1 MGWFSAPEYW
11 LGRLALER
19 GTAIIYLIA
28 FVAAAQQFRPLIGE
42 HGMLPVPRYLA
53 GQSFW
58 RTPSIG
64 LELSEVSIQCGLRRP
79 LAGAVGHHQRRVE
92 GDQAIAHN
100 VGPQRRQ
107 HGGIV
112 ASGTDPHQTPVRVD
126 SRDTGRIAAGPGEVH
141 ADEVHLPRVWRGRG
155 VCAVVSHPS
164 LAPLSEG
171 CALCPSHSDIAR
183 AAPGPGVAEL
193 SR

>member
-1 MGWFSAPEYW
+1 MRIDLDGLPRG
-11 LGRLALER
+11 GRKR
-19 GTAIIYLIA
+19 IHI
-28 FVAAAQQFRPLIGE
+28 QRQ
-42 HGMLPVPRYLA
+42 LA
-53 GQSFW
+53 GQPGGAWNVGKLGLFGVG
-58 RTPSIG
+58 RIRAG